1 MLSPS
6 VFYNFLKKKGISF
19 YVGVPDSFLKNFCYF
34 LSKKLSLKKHII
46 AANEGTAIAIASG
59 YNIATSKIPLVYLQN
74 SGLGNTINPILS
86 LADKKVFSIPMII
99 MIGWRGQP
107 GTKDE
112 PQHKVQG
119 DITLGLIKCLKK
131 KYRILNGNQNSDL
144 FKTKQVIKIA
154 KKYKEPVFLIVKKNT
169 FKKIL
174 KIKSQKSKLLSRE
187 STIGL
192 ITDVIKKNFKIISTT
207 GMISRELYE
216 IRKKKNEKGYNDLL
230 IVGSMGHA
238 SQIALSIA
246 LNTQKKIICLDG
258 DGAFLMHMGGISTIG
273 SFKLNNFIH
282 IVLNNISHDSVGGQ
296 PTSAQS
302 TSLAKVAKACGYK
315 NVIGPLKSKKNIL
328 KNLKLILNKKSGP
341 SFIEILVKKGSRKD
355 LGRPSEK
362 PIQNKHLFLKNLKK

>member
-1 MLSPS
+1 
-6 VFYNFLKKKGISF
+6 
-19 YVGVPDSFLKNFCYF
+19 
-34 LSKKLSLKKHII
+34 
-46 AANEGTAIAIASG
+46 
-59 YNIATSKIPLVYLQN
+59 
-74 SGLGNTINPILS
+74 
-86 LADKKVFSIPMII
+86 
-99 MIGWRGQP
+99 
-107 GTKDE
+107 
-112 PQHKVQG
+112 
-119 DITLGLIKCLKK
+119 
-131 KYRILNGNQNSDL
+131 
-144 FKTKQVIKIA
+144 
-154 KKYKEPVFLIVKKNT
+154 
-169 FKKIL
+169 
-174 KIKSQKSKLLSRE
+174 
-187 STIGL
+187 
-192 ITDVIKKNFKIISTT
+192 
-207 GMISRELYE
+207 
-216 IRKKKNEKGYNDLL
+216 
-230 IVGSMGHA
+230 MGHA

>member
-6 VFYNFLKKKGISF
+6 VFYNFLKKKGVSF
-19 YVGVPDSFLKNFCYF
+19 YVGVPDSLLKNFCYF
-34 LSKKLSLKKHII
+34 VSKKISLKKHII
-46 AANEGTAIAIASG
+46 AANEGSAIAIASG

-86 LADKKVFSIPMII
+86 LADKKVFSTPMII
-99 MIGWRGQP
+99 MIGWRGEP

-119 DITLGLIKCLKK
+119 DITLSLIKCLKK
-131 KYRILNGNQNSDL
+131 KYKILNGNQNSDL
-144 FKTKQVIKIA
+144 YKTQQVIKIA

-169 FKKIL
+169 FKRIL
-174 KIKSQKSKLLSRE
+174 KIKNKKSKLLSRE

-192 ITDVIKKNFKIISTT
+192 ITDASKKNFKIISTT

-216 IRKKKNEKGYNDLL
+216 IRKKKNEKGHNDLL
-230 IVGSMGHA
+230 VVGSMGHA

-246 LNTQKKIICLDG
+246 LNTKKKIICLDG

-302 TSLAKVAKACGYK
+302 TSLAKVAEACGYK

-355 LGRPSEK
+355 LGRPDEK
-362 PIQNKHLFLKNLKK
+362 PIQNKYLFFKNIKK